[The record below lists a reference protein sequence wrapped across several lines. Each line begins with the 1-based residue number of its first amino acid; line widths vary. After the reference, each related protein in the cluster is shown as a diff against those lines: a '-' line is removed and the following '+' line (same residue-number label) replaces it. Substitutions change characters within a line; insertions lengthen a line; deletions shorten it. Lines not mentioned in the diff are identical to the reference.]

1 MTSGI
6 QYVKTKPR
14 HSLLFLEILDLE
26 FISTSQ
32 MWRVGQRTKYRWRCC
47 LPTWGIWKS
56 VTMNMYS
63 NINVSLG
70 ILGDILPESESVSS
84 KGVWVAHCA
93 VCVHMISNSLC
104 QQWRP
109 RLSRAGEG
117 TLWLQAFLPIGTQGS
132 CSNTHLNHYVKQL
145 PLIVLDKHP
154 LGRGIFPWASS
165 ESGQIKT
172 ALGVRSSRE

>member
-6 QYVKTKPR
+6 QDVKTKPR
-14 HSLLFLEILDLE
+14 QSLLFLEILDLE
-26 FISTSQ
+26 CISTSQ
-32 MWRVGQRTKYRWRCC
+32 MWRVGQRTKYRWGGC
-47 LPTWGIWKS
+47 LLTWGIWKS
-56 VTMNMYS
+56 VTMNTYS

-70 ILGDILPESESVSS
+70 ILGDILPESGSVSS
-84 KGVWVAHCA
+84 KGVWVAHRA
-93 VCVHMISNSLC
+93 VWVHMISNSLC

-117 TLWLQAFLPIGTQGS
+117 TLWLQVFLPIGPQGS

-172 ALGVRSSRE
+172 ASGVRSSRE